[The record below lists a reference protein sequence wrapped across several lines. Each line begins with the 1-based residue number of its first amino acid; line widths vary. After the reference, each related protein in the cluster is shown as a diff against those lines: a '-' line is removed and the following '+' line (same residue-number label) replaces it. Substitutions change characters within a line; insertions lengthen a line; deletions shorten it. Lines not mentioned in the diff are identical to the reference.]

1 MNEQFYQQMHMGMP
15 PDMMMMGQS
24 PPQEQL
30 LQHPSIY
37 FGHRAP
43 FDPLILYGSIKVVDG
58 LFITDEIAAHV
69 SPMTAGP
76 RIHISQQ
83 GQTSDQL
90 LRQSNSQSLVLNRPR
105 VHELQLV
112 RRGGNVHQYFS

>member
-15 PDMMMMGQS
+15 PDMMMMGHS

-30 LQHPSIY
+30 MQHPSIY

-69 SPMTAGP
+69 SLFTLGS
-76 RIHISQQ
+76 RIHQREQSQM
-83 GQTSDQL
+83 SDQL
-90 LRQSNSQSLVLNRPR
+90 FGQPDSQPLVLDWSG

-112 RRGGNVHQYFS
+112 R